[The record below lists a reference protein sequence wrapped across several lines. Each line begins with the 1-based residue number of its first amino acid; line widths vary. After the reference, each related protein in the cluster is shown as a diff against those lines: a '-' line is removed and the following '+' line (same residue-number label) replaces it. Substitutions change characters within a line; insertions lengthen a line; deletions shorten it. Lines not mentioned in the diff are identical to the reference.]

1 MRVANYSKSAG
12 SATLEWCVLN
22 TLYLLGIE
30 NYSKSADSAD
40 YEYPVTKSDYG
51 LCTDLKRGGILLIW
65 NPFKHVIITY
75 SIVR

>member
-51 LCTDLKRGGILLIW
+51 L
-65 NPFKHVIITY
+65 PFKHVIITY